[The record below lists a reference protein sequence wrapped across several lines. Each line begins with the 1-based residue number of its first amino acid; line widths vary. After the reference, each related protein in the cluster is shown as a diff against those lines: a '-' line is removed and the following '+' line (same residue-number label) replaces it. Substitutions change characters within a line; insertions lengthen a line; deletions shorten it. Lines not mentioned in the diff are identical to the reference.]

1 MQSLP
6 GKVPP
11 FNPLALAV
19 MALLHE
25 RPMHP
30 YEIACTMRQRHLE
43 ESIKLNYGVLYH
55 TVQTLQQAGLI
66 TPLETEREGRRPER
80 TVYALTDAGRERFLG
95 SLRDLIRRP
104 AREYRRFEAGL
115 CFLWHLPAEEAV
127 ALLRERACALT
138 EELEGY
144 DDLCAALHKRGLG
157 RLALV
162 ELEYAQALRRAE
174 LAWVERLV
182 DDVVSGALEWRVK
195 PRDALVCEQRG
206 KDDEPIGT
214 ADARESLG
222 GLARAVH
229 GLLHDPAGYDD
240 RQHRH
245 SQHRRRP

>member
-1 MQSLP
+1 MQSTP
-6 GKVPP
+6 GKAPP

-25 RPMHP
+25 QPLHP
-30 YEIACTMRQRHLE
+30 YEIACTMRRRHLE

-55 TVQTLQQAGLI
+55 TVETLRQLGLI
-66 TPLETEREGRRPER
+66 TPVETEREGRRPER

-127 ALLRERACALT
+127 ALLRERACALA
-138 EELEGY
+138 EEVEGY

-174 LAWVERLV
+174 LAWVQRLV
-182 DDVVSGALEWRVK
+182 DDVTSGALDWCVK
-195 PRDALVCEQRG
+195 PCDGMACEQRG
-206 KDDEPIGT
+206 E
-214 ADARESLG
+214 
-222 GLARAVH
+222 
-229 GLLHDPAGYDD
+229 
-240 RQHRH
+240 RQ
-245 SQHRRRP
+245 